1 MISKFHPTIYQFE
14 KGRPSDQAYHDL
26 VGNLTGMPPQL
37 IICVASSLKLFETNH
52 EEELEIQN
60 VKLY

>member
-26 VGNLTGMPPQL
+26 VGNLTGH
-37 IICVASSLKLFETNH
+37 ASAVDHLCSFLTET
-52 EEELEIQN
+52 
-60 VKLY
+60 V